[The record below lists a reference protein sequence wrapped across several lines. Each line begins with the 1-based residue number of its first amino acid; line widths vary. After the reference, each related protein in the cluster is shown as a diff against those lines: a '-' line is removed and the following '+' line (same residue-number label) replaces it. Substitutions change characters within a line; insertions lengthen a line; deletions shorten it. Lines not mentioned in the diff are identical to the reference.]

1 MSPTQLQ
8 YQSSW
13 FQGPHWLCQEQEYW
27 PRTEESNQ
35 EELEPTLLEERSSSF
50 PTQAFPPSEL
60 FSIRSSYTDLVRL
73 VALLRRF
80 RFNSQACNRQQRK
93 LGIISHEELE
103 KSMLVLVRLS
113 QKECFSAELRS
124 LTKYGHVQE
133 WSSIMSL
140 RPQLSSEGLI
150 HVGGR
155 LLHASIPE
163 SRKHPFI
170 LNHHH
175 PLTLLIMRHYY
186 LKLFHAGQQLLI
198 ASVRERFWPTSIHSL
213 ARRVIHECIACF
225 KNKPK
230 VSEQMMADLPPERE
244 TPSSPFLKVGVD
256 YCEPFLISYPNRKA
270 RPVKCYVAIFVCLA
284 VKAVHLELVTDLTT
298 AAFLAALKRFVARRG
313 KPQVIMCDNAT
324 TFVGAKRELMELYKL
339 FYSQQFQES
348 ITKHAGSDGIDFRFI
363 PPRSPN
369 FSGLWEAQV
378 KSFKTHF
385 RKTIGL
391 RTLNVDEMQTAL
403 AQIEAVLNSRPMTP
417 VSSDPNDFE
426 ALTPGHFLVHRPL
439 TAIPEPDLQ
448 GVPFNRLSIW
458 QRAQSFTQQLWKKWS
473 TQYLSDLHNR
483 TKWTKQRD
491 NITVGTMVLL
501 KDENAPPLKWNLARV
516 VKIFAGRDGNIRVVT
531 VRTKDGCFDRG
542 ILKICVLPIRD
553 NTHQSTADG
562 Y

>member
-1 MSPTQLQ
+1 MYRMVRVQPSDQHLQRILWRDSPQAPVKTYELTIVTYGTACAPYLATKCLTQLGKDC
-8 YQSSW
+8 QSTHPLGAEAIQKDFYVDDMLSGADD
-13 FQGPHWLCQEQEYW
+13 FEQAKRLMSEVIEVTDSAGFTLRKW
-27 PRTEESNQ
+27 NSNSAQLIANLPKHLKDDRTTL
-35 EELEPTLLEERSSSF
+35 ELDSSSA
-50 PTQAFPPSEL
+50 T
-60 FSIRSSYTDLVRL
+60 
-73 VALLRRF
+73 
-80 RFNSQACNRQQRK
+80 
-93 LGIISHEELE
+93 
-103 KSMLVLVRLS
+103 
-113 QKECFSAELRS
+113 
-124 LTKYGHVQE
+124 
-133 WSSIMSL
+133 
-140 RPQLSSEGLI
+140 LSSDGLI

-155 LLHASIPE
+155 LLNASIPE

-175 PLTLLIMRHYY
+175 LLTLLIMRHYH

-213 ARRVIHECIACF
+213 ARRVIHECIACL

-230 VSEQMMADLPPERE
+230 VLEQLMADLPPERV

-256 YCEPFLISYPNRKA
+256 YCGPFLISYPNRKA

-369 FSGLWEAQV
+369 FGGLWEAQG

-417 VSSDPNDFE
+417 VSSDPNNFE

-448 GVPFNRLSIW
+448 DVPFNRLSMW
-458 QRAQSFTQQLWKKWS
+458 QRAQSFTQQLW
-473 TQYLSDLHNR
+473 
-483 TKWTKQRD
+483 
-491 NITVGTMVLL
+491 
-501 KDENAPPLKWNLARV
+501 
-516 VKIFAGRDGNIRVVT
+516 
-531 VRTKDGCFDRG
+531 
-542 ILKICVLPIRD
+542 
-553 NTHQSTADG
+553 
-562 Y
+562 